1 LEPCPAW
8 RAGDRV
14 ILVPGTSV
22 EIETVRWMYKA
33 FVEGG
38 IQQISEIGG
47 KVVQTEATQLL
58 TVNGEFTVSVLTFES
73 DALYQLSAGC

>member
-1 LEPCPAW
+1 MEPCPAW

-33 FVEGG
+33 FEGG

-73 DALYQLSAGC
+73 DTLYQLSAGC